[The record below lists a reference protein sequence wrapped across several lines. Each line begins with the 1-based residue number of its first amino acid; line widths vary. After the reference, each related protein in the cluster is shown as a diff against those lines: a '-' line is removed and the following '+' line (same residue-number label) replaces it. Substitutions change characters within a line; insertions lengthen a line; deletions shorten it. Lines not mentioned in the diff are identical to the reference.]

1 VFQLKEA
8 VVVGEMYVKIRTDG
22 AIGIGRG
29 TDGAAEITLGYGEAH
44 MIAAALEKLAQ
55 TARSYKQTYHKT
67 TDVGGGNKID
77 FERAED
83 GTISVAGDRQT
94 YVCTEA
100 EIRELAEKLKHL
112 PPVEVAPAS
121 DYVKK
126 TTPKQGYCIS
136 VMNGGQTISLKL
148 ADAALMKTAVQGSLD
163 SRFYDETIVI
173 GDRELTVNRSS
184 DLKWQLRDESTTVK
198 FTAYEV
204 EALIAGLHNGILDVI
219 MDTVKALGSDD
230 LADIRVKSQ
239 VQRVEQ
245 ESAKILGEYKRAK
258 SVAREISKG
267 TKRIIGTGE
276 DADARTN
283 RFIEMCR
290 YVQSKVDP
298 IYQEALLNLLT
309 ETFAGK

>member
-1 VFQLKEA
+1 
-8 VVVGEMYVKIRTDG
+8 MYVKIRTDG
-22 AIGIGRG
+22 AVGIGRG

-67 TDVGGGNKID
+67 TDVGGGNRID
-77 FERAED
+77 FERSED
-83 GTISVAGDRQT
+83 GTITVAGDRQK
-94 YVCTEA
+94 YVCTET
-100 EIRELAEKLKHL
+100 EIRELAEKLKRL

-126 TTPKQGYCIS
+126 TTPKQGYCIA
-136 VMNGGQTISLKL
+136 VMNGGQTISLRL
-148 ADAALMKTAVQGSLD
+148 AEAALMKTAVQGSLD
-163 SRFYDETIVI
+163 SRFYDEKIVI

-184 DLKWQLRDESTTVK
+184 DLKWKLSDESTDVK

-204 EALIAGLHNGILDVI
+204 EALIAGLHNGMLDVI
-219 MDTVKALGSDD
+219 MDMVKALGSDD

-239 VQRVEQ
+239 IQRVEQ
-245 ESAKILGEYKRAK
+245 DSAKILGEYKKAR
-258 SVAREISKG
+258 SIVREI
-267 TKRIIGTGE
+267 TKSARKIIGTKE

-283 RFIEMCR
+283 RFIQMCR

-298 IYQEALLNLLT
+298 TYQEPLLNLISD
-309 ETFAGK
+309 TFTGK

>member
-1 VFQLKEA
+1 MI
-8 VVVGEMYVKIRTDG
+8 GEMYVKIRTDG
-22 AIGIGRG
+22 AVGIGRG

-44 MIAAALEKLAQ
+44 MIAAALTKLAQ

-77 FERAED
+77 FERSEE
-83 GTISVAGDRQT
+83 GTISIAGDRQT

-100 EIRELAEKLKHL
+100 EIRELAEKLTHL

-126 TTPKQGYCIS
+126 TKPKQGYCIV
-136 VMNGGQTISLKL
+136 VMNGGQTINLKL
-148 ADAALMKTAVQGSLD
+148 AEAALMKTAVQGSLD
-163 SRFYDETIVI
+163 SRFFDEKIAI

-184 DLKWQLRDESTTVK
+184 DLKWQLGDASTIVK

-219 MDTVKALGSDD
+219 MDMVKALGSDD

-239 VQRVEQ
+239 IQRVEQ
-245 ESAKILGEYKRAK
+245 EAEKILGEYKKAK
-258 SVAREISKG
+258 SVTREISKSAR
-267 TKRIIGTGE
+267 RIIGTGE

-283 RFIEMCR
+283 RFIELCR

-298 IYQEALLNLLT
+298 TYQESLLNLIS

>member
-1 VFQLKEA
+1 
-8 VVVGEMYVKIRTDG
+8 MYVKIRTDG
-22 AIGIGRG
+22 AVGIGRG

-77 FERAED
+77 FERSED
-83 GTISVAGDRQT
+83 GTITVAGDRQK
-94 YVCTEA
+94 YVCTET
-100 EIRELAEKLKHL
+100 EIRELAEKLKRL

-126 TTPKQGYCIS
+126 TTPKQGYCIA

-148 ADAALMKTAVQGSLD
+148 AEAALMKTAVQGSLD
-163 SRFYDETIVI
+163 SRFYDEKIVI

-184 DLKWQLRDESTTVK
+184 DLKWKLSDESTDVK

-204 EALIAGLHNGILDVI
+204 EALIAGLHNGMLDVI
-219 MDTVKALGSDD
+219 MDMVKALGSDD

-239 VQRVEQ
+239 IQRIEQ
-245 ESAKILGEYKRAK
+245 DSAKILGEYKKARSIVGEITK
-258 SVAREISKG
+258 SARK
-267 TKRIIGTGE
+267 IIGTKE

-283 RFIEMCR
+283 RFIQICR

-298 IYQEALLNLLT
+298 TYKEPLLNLISD
-309 ETFAGK
+309 TFTGK

>member
-1 VFQLKEA
+1 
-8 VVVGEMYVKIRTDG
+8 MYVKIRTDG
-22 AIGIGRG
+22 AVGIGRG

-44 MIAAALEKLAQ
+44 MIAAALTKLAQ

-77 FERAED
+77 FERSEE
-83 GTISVAGDRQT
+83 GTISIAGDRQT

-100 EIRELAEKLKHL
+100 EIRELAEKLTHL

-126 TTPKQGYCIS
+126 TKPKQGYCIT

-148 ADAALMKTAVQGSLD
+148 AEAALMKTAVQGSLD
-163 SRFYDETIVI
+163 SRFFDEKIAI

-184 DLKWQLRDESTTVK
+184 DLKWQLGDATTVVK

-219 MDTVKALGSDD
+219 MDMVKALGSDD

-239 VQRVEQ
+239 IQRVEQ
-245 ESAKILGEYKRAK
+245 ESAKILGEYKKAK
-258 SVAREISKG
+258 SVARNIGKSAR
-267 TKRIIGTGE
+267 RIIGTGE

-283 RFIEMCR
+283 RFIELCR

-298 IYQEALLNLLT
+298 TYQESLLNLIS

>member
-1 VFQLKEA
+1 MFHSLEA
-8 VVVGEMYVKIRTDG
+8 MVVGEMYVKIRTDG
-22 AIGIGRG
+22 AVGIGRG

-83 GTISVAGDRQT
+83 GTITVIGDRQT
-94 YVCTEA
+94 YVCTET

-126 TTPKQGYCIS
+126 TTPKQGYCIA
-136 VMNGGQTISLKL
+136 VMNGGQTIGLKL
-148 ADAALMKTAVQGSLD
+148 AEAALMKTAVQGSLD
-163 SRFYDETIVI
+163 SRFYDEKIII
-173 GDRELTVNRSS
+173 GDRKLAVKRSS
-184 DLKWQLRDESTTVK
+184 DLKWKLSDESTDVK

-204 EALIAGLHNGILDVI
+204 EALIAGLHNGMLDVI
-219 MDTVKALGSDD
+219 MDMVKALGSDD

-239 VQRVEQ
+239 IQRIEQ
-245 ESAKILGEYKRAK
+245 DSAKILGEYKKAK
-258 SVAREISKG
+258 SIVRQISKSAR
-267 TKRIIGTGE
+267 KIIGTKE

-283 RFIEMCR
+283 RFIEICR

-298 IYQEALLNLLT
+298 TYQEPLLNLISD
-309 ETFAGK
+309 TFTGK